1 MIKNNHFSSF
11 TDKDKGLYLNTI
23 FSKTGLYTDFF
34 LESCGKRNKLAKII
48 SVKISLK
55 SVAALW
61 PGSGRVKSF
70 SEMEL
75 KLMQFLAWIST
86 LCCLGPSFSR
96 KSFCAKS
103 RLDIIN
109 FIWKVNVGG
118 KVVSGQDNKI
128 LTSWQWQSGWF
139 WWQSESDPINS
150 RSFSAH
156 SNWFSISDFQSE
168 NGCHKLHLQW
178 KIGPIKHSNI
188 CPTQMNCFLFLSW
201 NYSEND
207 CCLVNCNSS
216 THSENN

>member
-1 MIKNNHFSSF
+1 M
-11 TDKDKGLYLNTI
+11 
-23 FSKTGLYTDFF
+23 
-34 LESCGKRNKLAKII
+34 GKEISLQKII

-70 SEMEL
+70 SEMKL

-139 WWQSESDPINS
+139 WWQSDSDPINS

-188 CPTQMNCFLFLSW
+188 CPTRMNCFHFRSELFLKWLLSG
-201 NYSEND
+201 
-207 CCLVNCNSS
+207 
-216 THSENN
+216 